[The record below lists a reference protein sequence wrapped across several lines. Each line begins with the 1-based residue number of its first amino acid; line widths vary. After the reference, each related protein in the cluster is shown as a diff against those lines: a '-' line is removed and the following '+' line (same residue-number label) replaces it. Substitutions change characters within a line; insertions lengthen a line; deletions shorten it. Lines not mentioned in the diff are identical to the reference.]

1 MIDALF
7 ISATGLRSQQQQI
20 DVISNNVAN
29 LQTPGFKKAR
39 VAFAAMT
46 QTPVEGTTGAEAS
59 GLGSTILSVGTVF
72 TAGPLQPTGNPL
84 DLAIDGPG
92 LLEVLDEAGER
103 RYSRAGRLVVDGEG
117 FLALPSGHRL
127 SAAIQIPPDATDVR
141 ISRDGEVLA
150 RLSGSDEDTPHGQID
165 LALVPS
171 LEGLTALGE
180 NLFALT
186 EASGEPTLGR
196 PGDAGVGVLQQGYLE
211 SSNVDMVDEM
221 TALVL
226 AQRAYQLNARLLQ
239 ASDQIL
245 ETLNNLRR

>member
-29 LQTPGFKKAR
+29 LQTPGFKKSR

-46 QTPVEGTTGAEAS
+46 QAPVEGALPTDAT
-59 GLGSTILSVGTVF
+59 GLGSTVLSVGAVF

-92 LLEVLDEAGER
+92 LLEVLDPAGER

-117 FLALPSGHRL
+117 FLSLPSGHRL

-141 ISRDGEVLA
+141 ISREGEVLA
-150 RLSGSDEDTPHGQID
+150 RLSGSDEDTPLGQID

-171 LEGLTALGE
+171 LEGLSALGE

-196 PGDAGVGVLQQGYLE
+196 PGEAGAGSIQQGYLE